1 MNGNMKKIVNSILLI
16 AAAGVLLLSCQ
27 PMDLDKHGLGP
38 APDESQLAFSASP
51 SATTPNIIVLE
62 NTSSVAGVA
71 LWDLGNGTT
80 VKGDKV
86 SATYP
91 FKGDYTVTMS
101 LYTTGGSATISKV
114 VTIATDDYGLLD
126 TPGFN
131 ALTGGAAA
139 TEGKTWVFARYTN
152 NHFGVDDVNIAP
164 NADANG
170 NPGGGFWWACPPN
183 GKDGCSLYEN
193 EYTFIQVGTKLIWEN
208 QGNIYTNENG
218 MNHLGKGGTPNA
230 AVGDFDVPYVPAD
243 NLTFSLDEDN
253 MTLTLSG
260 DAFIGFY
267 TGVSQYHIISL
278 TEHQMVLWCGSA
290 AEPGNAWYFILVP
303 KDELKEPEPEPVEP
317 KPEPEE
323 AWFRPTAPTNLLGKS
338 MDYEQWFSGAD
349 WGGGL
354 EPTIAIKNDIVITV
368 PEGIGGDEW
377 MGQFKIKTGVPAEA
391 RERFDFSCDINAT
404 KAGTAT
410 VKMTSAADGEDS
422 FFYDGG
428 IGIADGQTVTFEA
441 ADHMLFDATESI
453 LLVFDFGRF
462 PAGTVITLS
471 NLCLQKH
478 IPLSEKPEVVNLWPD
493 ATLTTAQ
500 WFSGADWGGGLE
512 AEFKMLEGNGFELTV
527 PEGTGGS
534 EWMGQFSLHSDIQAL
549 NSHRYEFSA
558 NITSTEAGTITVK
571 ISNDPE
577 EDDAHL
583 LNYDN
588 GVAVVAGTVNYKL
601 KDIYPK
607 PNDADALQL
616 IFDFGRMPAGTR
628 ITVTDIV
635 FQEYIQ

>member
-1 MNGNMKKIVNSILLI
+1 MNGNMKKIVNSILMI

-38 APDESQLAFSASP
+38 APEESQLAFTTSP
-51 SATTPNIIVLE
+51 SAATPNIVVLE

-80 VKGDKV
+80 MKGDKV
-86 SATYP
+86 TATYP

-114 VTIATDDYGLLD
+114 VTIAADDYGLLD

-131 ALTGGAAA
+131 ALTGGATA
-139 TEGKTWVFARYTN
+139 TEGKTWVFAKYTRG
-152 NHFGVDDVNIAP
+152 HFGVGDVNAAP
-164 NADANG
+164 EVNG
-170 NPGGGFWWACPPN
+170 PAWWQCDPQ
-183 GKDGCSLYEN
+183 GKEGCSLYEN
-193 EYTFIQVGTKLIWEN
+193 EYTFIQVGTKLVWEN
-208 QGNIYTNENG
+208 QGYIYTNENG

-260 DAFIGFY
+260 GAFIGFY
-267 TGVSQYHIISL
+267 TGVSEYHIIRL
-278 TEHQMVLWCGSA
+278 TEHEMYLWCGSA

-303 KDELKEPEPEPVEP
+303 KDELKEPEPEPVTPPDP
-317 KPEPEE
+317 KPEPEA
-323 AWFRPTAPTNLLGKS
+323 AWFRPNAPTNLLGNS
-338 MDYEQWFSGAD
+338 VDYEQWFSGAD
-349 WGGGL
+349 WSGGL

-368 PEGIGGDEW
+368 PEGIGGGEW
-377 MGQFKIKTGVPAEA
+377 MGQFKIKTGVAAGA
-391 RERFDFSCDINAT
+391 RERFDFSCDITSTA
-404 KAGTAT
+404 AGTAT

-422 FFYDGG
+422 FFYNGG
-428 IGIADGQTVTFEA
+428 VEVAAGATVNFEEADR
-441 ADHMLFDATESI
+441 MLFDGTESI

-462 PAGTVITLS
+462 PAGSVITIS

-493 ATLTTAQ
+493 ATVTTAQ
-500 WFSGADWGGGLE
+500 WFSGADWSGGLV
-512 AEFKMLEGNGFELTV
+512 AAFTMLEGNGFELTV
-527 PEGTGGS
+527 PEGVGGS
-534 EWMGQFSLHSDIQAL
+534 EWMGQFSLHSDIKAL
-549 NSHRYEFSA
+549 NNHRYEFSA
-558 NITSTEAGTITVK
+558 KITSTEAGTITVK

-583 LNYDN
+583 LNYDG
-588 GVAVVAGTVNYKL
+588 GVAVAAGTVTYKL

-616 IFDFGRMPAGTR
+616 IFDFGRMPAGTK
-628 ITVTDIV
+628 ISVTDIV